1 MMGML
6 FVFRLGALLAN
17 SMLFL
22 GGQKDSRHLGS
33 LVKDLKPN
41 VEGFGAPPLGSLEH
55 VPTLTQ
61 AHVWRPL
68 MGSLRIPV
76 AMWVPFN

>member
-1 MMGML
+1 MGML

-41 VEGFGAPPLGSLEH
+41 VEGFGAPPLGSFGTCPDFDTSPCLETA
-55 VPTLTQ
+55 VG
-61 AHVWRPL
+61 A
-68 MGSLRIPV
+68 LRIPV